1 MAIKEKS
8 AVRSEIASSFPDN
21 NKGEISAADIRTYE
35 EDALDSNFYGKQ
47 YIASRSLVNVTS
59 QWYRLGVISAGAT
72 FQSSISIQITQGAT
86 NGNTSGVVSAAVR
99 DHGVDAGDGSVF
111 NIGLKDLAYSVG
123 SGLTGLRFVAL
134 TAASIPEYA
143 LDVEVSGAS
152 PVAGTLDINIY
163 DTSEFN
169 GTFTI
174 DTSLTTQPD
183 VPTGTETV
191 ARSDNFTGLLWTA
204 PGISVGADGLLDFTN
219 TFPIRTPRL
228 TTTQRDAI
236 STPLEGMTIFNTTT
250 VSEEVYNGTAWI
262 SSTNTTIYSDDGEI
276 TANRSLLAEQGRS
289 LIFRHFNLT
298 AADFTQF
305 SFARFD
311 DTAMVLSYNDGDG
324 VGGIT
329 GTRSI
334 SVDSAALTVTDT
346 ADSKGL
352 VNAADYSANFTD
364 RSLVDK
370 EYVDRVKVIPVDSL
384 SDLPTPVSDVIELTS
399 GADFVYEFSCQ
410 TLALGANT
418 FKATGGSVVIRGA
431 SQFATRLTS
440 TSTAPLFDI
449 NECAFSSDRMSYTH
463 SNGDIIDFDATVAGI
478 SCTFLNTAIFDCKSI
493 GNINGAFTTSLRIV
507 TIVKTTVGGLT
518 WVGTL
523 GSNVNIDGVFALST
537 ALFGA
542 TAGWTGSLLDFG
554 TSTSNSII
562 ISSDSR
568 FFTDAGNTAISGAV
582 SNGNLTVT
590 GRGVV
595 SSNVFEG
602 AGTFLSGWN
611 EQDTRYLYATNAGLE
626 NSMNDAFAS
635 ITTPASTT
643 IGSIGVAVAIAGT
656 FTSVNLHKFTVSSA
670 GLLTYIGEDPITIP
684 ADFDVSI
691 APNSG
696 SNIDMQISIAKN
708 GTVLTE
714 SLQPVTA
721 SSGTPQ
727 QATTFTQVA
736 LVKNDT
742 LQGFG
747 QNDTNTTDITASTGR
762 IRAD

>member
-72 FQSSISIQITQGAT
+72 FQSSVSIQITQGAT

-123 SGLTGLRFVAL
+123 SGLTGFRFVAL

-169 GTFTI
+169 GTFTL
-174 DTSLTTQPD
+174 DTSLTAQPD

-191 ARSDNFTGLLWTA
+191 ARSDNFTGLLWAA
-204 PGISVGADGLLDFTN
+204 PGISAGADGGVDFAN

-228 TTTQRDAI
+228 TTAQRDAI
-236 STPLEGMTIFNTTT
+236 STPLAGMTIFNTTT
-250 VSEEVYNGTAWI
+250 VSQEVYTGTSWV
-262 SSTNTTIYSDDGEI
+262 SSTDTTLYTTDGEI

-289 LIFRHFNLT
+289 LIFRHYDLT
-298 AADFTQF
+298 AADFTKF

-311 DTAMVLSYNDGDG
+311 DTAMALSFNDGDG
-324 VGGIT
+324 AGSIT

-346 ADSKGL
+346 ADSKGM

-370 EYVDRVKVIPVDSL
+370 EYVDDINVVRVDSL
-384 SDLPTPVSDVIELTS
+384 SDLPTPVSDVIELTN
-399 GADFVYEFSCQ
+399 GGDFVYEFSCQ

-418 FKATGGSVVIRGA
+418 FKATGGSVVIRGK

-449 NECAFSSDRMSYTH
+449 NDCAFSSDRMSYTH
-463 SNGDIIDFDATVAGI
+463 ANGDIIDFDSTTAGT
-478 SCTFLNTAIFDCKSI
+478 SCTLLNTAIFDCKSP
-493 GNINGAFTTSLRIV
+493 GDFNGAFTTSLRLV
-507 TIVKTTVGGLT
+507 TVVKTTVGGFT
-518 WVGTL
+518 WSGTL
-523 GSNVNIDGVFALST
+523 GSNVNIDGLFGLST

-582 SNGNLTVT
+582 SNGNLTAS
-590 GRGVV
+590 GRGIV

-602 AGTFLSGWN
+602 SGTFLSGWD
-611 EQDTRYLYATNAGLE
+611 EQDTRFLYNTNPGLE
-626 NSMNDAFAS
+626 NSMNDAFGS

-643 IGSIGVAVAIAGT
+643 IGSLGVAVAIAGT
-656 FTSVNLHKFTVSSA
+656 WTSINLHKFTVSAA

-684 ADFDVSI
+684 ANLDVTI
-691 APNSG
+691 APDTG

-708 GTVLTE
+708 GTPLTE
-714 SLQPVTA
+714 TLQTKTA

-727 QATTFTQVA
+727 QVTTFSQVA
-736 LVKNDT
+736 LVTNDT
-742 LQGFG
+742 LQGFV
-747 QNDTNTTDITASTGR
+747 QNDTNTTNITASIGR